1 MVGESTAPVY
11 RADPYAEDSTVK
23 SARLLEEMNALTAF
37 HAERCPAYRRI
48 LFAAFQ
54 GKMTVTRLEDVPWLP
69 VRLFKEL
76 ELRSQPPELIVKI
89 LTSSGTS
96 GQRPSRICLDKDT
109 ASAQAQA
116 LVRIFRSFVGV
127 KRLPMLIVDHAGVV
141 KDRNSFSA
149 RGAGIIGF
157 SQFGADQTYALLSE
171 AMQPDWQALDAF
183 IARHQGEKILLF
195 GFTFVVWQ
203 HLLRAAEREGR
214 RLDFG
219 DSILIHGGG
228 WKKLEENKVSNSE
241 FKERIRHTLGVRSIH
256 NYYGMVEQT
265 GSIFIDCE
273 EGYFHAA
280 DCCEILIRHP
290 RTLEIQPVGAAG
302 LIASMS
308 TIPRSYPGHVLLT
321 EDLGVIHGVD
331 NCRCGRRGAYFSVL
345 GRLPSAELRG
355 CSDTLQT
362 SR

>member
-1 MVGESTAPVY
+1 MVAESTATVY
-11 RADPYAEDSTVK
+11 RADPYAEDFAVK
-23 SARLLEEMNALTAF
+23 SARLIEEMNALTAF

-48 LFAAFQ
+48 LSAAFQ
-54 GKMTVTRLEDVPWLP
+54 GKTAVTRMEDVPWLP

-76 ELRSQPPELIVKI
+76 DLQSQPPELIVKI

-96 GQRPSRICLDKDT
+96 GQRPSRIYLDKET
-109 ASAQAQA
+109 ASTQVQA
-116 LVRIFRSFVGV
+116 LLRIVRSFIGV
-127 KRLPMLIVDHAGVV
+127 KRLPMLIVDHPGVV

-149 RGAGIIGF
+149 RGAGILGF
-157 SQFGADQTYALLSE
+157 SQFGADHTYALLSE
-171 AMQPDWQALDAF
+171 TMQPDWQALDAF
-183 IARHQGEKILLF
+183 ISRHRSEKMLLF

-203 HLLRAAEREGR
+203 HLLRAAEMEGR

-241 FKERIRHTLGVRSIH
+241 FKERMRCTLGIRTIH

-265 GSIFIDCE
+265 GSIFIECE
-273 EGYFHAA
+273 DGYFHAS
-280 DCCEILIRHP
+280 DCSEILIRHP
-290 RTLEIQPVGAAG
+290 RTLEVQPVGVIG

-321 EDLGVIHGVD
+321 EDLGVVHGVD
-331 NCRCGRRGAYFSVL
+331 NCRCGRKGAYFSVL

-362 SR
+362 PL

>member
-1 MVGESTAPVY
+1 MVAESTASVY
-11 RADPYAEDSTVK
+11 SGDPYAEDFAVK
-23 SARLLEEMNALTAF
+23 SARLLEEMNALTTF

-54 GKMTVTRLEDVPWLP
+54 GKTAFTCLEDVPWIP

-89 LTSSGTS
+89 LTSSGTT
-96 GQRPSRICLDKDT
+96 GQRPSRIFLDKDT
-109 ASAQAQA
+109 ASSQAQA
-116 LVRIFRSFVGV
+116 LVRIVRSFVGV
-127 KRLPMLIVDHAGVV
+127 KRLPMLIVDHPGVV
-141 KDRNSFSA
+141 NDRNSFSA
-149 RGAGIIGF
+149 RGAGILGF
-157 SQFGADQTYALLSE
+157 SQFGTDQTYAMLSE
-171 AMQPDWQALDAF
+171 ALQPDWQALYAF

-203 HLLRAAEREGR
+203 HLLRAAEMEGR

-265 GSIFIDCE
+265 GSIFIECE
-273 EGYFHAA
+273 EGYFHAS
-280 DCCEILIRHP
+280 DYSEILIRHP
-290 RTLEIQPVGAAG
+290 RTLEIQPVGVPG
-302 LIASMS
+302 LIVSMS

-321 EDLGVIHGVD
+321 EDLGVVHGVD
-331 NCRCGRRGAYFSVL
+331 NCQCGRRGACFSVL

>member
-1 MVGESTAPVY
+1 MVAESAASLY
-11 RADPYAEDSTVK
+11 RGDPYTEDFAVK
-23 SARLLEEMNALTAF
+23 SVRLLEEMNALTAF

-54 GKMTVTRLEDVPWLP
+54 GKTTFACLEDVPWLP

-89 LTSSGTS
+89 LTSSGTT
-96 GQRPSRICLDKDT
+96 GQRPSRIFLDKDT
-109 ASAQAQA
+109 ASSQAQA
-116 LVRIFRSFVGV
+116 LVRIVRSFMGV
-127 KRLPMLIVDHAGVV
+127 KRLPMLIVDHPGVV

-149 RGAGIIGF
+149 RGAAILGF
-157 SQFGADQTYALLSE
+157 SQFGADQTYAMLSE
-171 AMQPDWQALDAF
+171 TMQPDWQALDAF

-195 GFTFVVWQ
+195 GFTFIVWQ
-203 HLLRAAEREGR
+203 HLLQAAQLEGR

-219 DSILIHGGG
+219 DGVLIHGGG
-228 WKKLEENKVSNSE
+228 WKKLEENKVPNSE
-241 FKERIRHTLGVRSIH
+241 FKERIRQTLGVRSIH
-256 NYYGMVEQT
+256 NYYGMVEQS
-265 GSIFIDCE
+265 GSIFVECE
-273 EGYFHAA
+273 EGYFHAS
-280 DCCEILIRHP
+280 DYSEILIRHP
-290 RTLEIQPVGAAG
+290 RTLKIQPVGVPG
-302 LIASMS
+302 LIETMS

-331 NCRCGRRGAYFSVL
+331 NCRCGRRGAYFSVP

-362 SR
+362 LR